1 MLLFSLC
8 SSLSCTHSFHV
19 LTCPSALRFFP
30 CPANITHIHF
40 TSSASPHVTTDT
52 KPINQIRVHHIPFSF
67 HCPLLTK
74 KLFLFPNFLNAM
86 FMNTFGCSGQIKH
99 TEYSQCGKGHL
110 VTTMK
115 AGAPQPPPHLLQAA
129 MMMTAGTASATTL
142 LSSW

>member
-1 MLLFSLC
+1 VC
-8 SSLSCTHSFHV
+8 
-19 LTCPSALRFFP
+19 
-30 CPANITHIHF
+30 
-40 TSSASPHVTTDT
+40 
-52 KPINQIRVHHIPFSF
+52 HIPFSF

-74 KLFLFPNFLNAM
+74 KLFLFPDFLNAM
-86 FMNTFGCSGQIKH
+86 FMNTQGGISKAQKGLHLNEDSYVGMNTFGCSGQIKH